1 MSNMDVNARTSQQCH
16 FSSIASLLAKPSIK
30 PTLLYENITDI
41 EEVCYITKSRY
52 KFGSLEVYTH
62 MNNLDDKNGT
72 WQQIPDGY
80 TIDMTKIL
88 TELNIRVVGSKEA
101 YINKLIKLL

>member
-1 MSNMDVNARTSQQCH
+1 
-16 FSSIASLLAKPSIK
+16 
-30 PTLLYENITDI
+30 
-41 EEVCYITKSRY
+41 
-52 KFGSLEVYTH
+52 

-88 TELNIRVVGSKEA
+88 TELNIRVVDNSTMF
-101 YINKLIKLL
+101 NK